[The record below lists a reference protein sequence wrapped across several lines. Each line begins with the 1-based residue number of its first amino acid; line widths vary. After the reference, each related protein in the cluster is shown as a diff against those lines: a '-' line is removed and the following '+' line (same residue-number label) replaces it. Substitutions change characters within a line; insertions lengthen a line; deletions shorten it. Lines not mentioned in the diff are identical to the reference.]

1 MNKVITYF
9 AVAMILWW
17 GGLQSISEHRGG
29 DHSIIVISLI
39 IFQALWYKICWS
51 EQEFSWIGLFTG
63 LIPISL
69 AVYGLSAGNQFTLG
83 FFYILLLA
91 HGYTGGGRSSPKSW
105 LHLINY

>member
-17 GGLQSISEHRGG
+17 GGLLSISEQHG
-29 DHSIIVISLI
+29 DGYAIILIPLI

-69 AVYGLSAGNQFTLG
+69 AVYGLSAGNPFTPG
-83 FFYILLLA
+83 VLLYFA
-91 HGYTGGGRSSPKSW
+91 AGTWIYYWWAKQT
-105 LHLINY
+105 